1 LPGRAAPLRGGGEI
15 DRPLPRPYELR
26 ADAREI
32 LNTVF
37 RQQALFDVGGRDLS
51 FITCRQRAGAYLLGI
66 ANNTWREQ
74 PLKVTSFCGPLESI
88 RELPLDRSETEAVG
102 YLPESVDGK
111 LLGHNTDSAIR
122 GGDFRVFAVRVKE
135 SGVEV
140 IPHRVPPPRPHGRAL
155 PLRRVTSVKEE
166 ILARPT
172 FFEHFDGVVLDWRYL
187 HDREKGVLQQEA
199 GWIRRQGLRVFV
211 DLSSGVNLYPTL
223 RLVDNLAAD
232 YEQSMTSIADV
243 MAKMKILGSRDL
255 ILSLHRQPENNFS
268 GRQTQE
274 AFEKTLRRLAMDA
287 AELGIDLHLRMAF
300 GKPPWSLSDMD
311 ALIEKLGAGN
321 LHIAAATAL
330 LSRMD
335 MSADA
340 VRILKARLGL
350 WLAAAPQVDLSGR
363 LWDAHAPLHRAADRA
378 RIAAWIA
385 LVPDAP
391 ILTDAVFANQ
401 DQEYLD
407 AVTLE
412 QFRIGTERQE

>member
-1 LPGRAAPLRGGGEI
+1 
-15 DRPLPRPYELR
+15 
-26 ADAREI
+26 
-32 LNTVF
+32 
-37 RQQALFDVGGRDLS
+37 
-51 FITCRQRAGAYLLGI
+51 
-66 ANNTWREQ
+66 
-74 PLKVTSFCGPLESI
+74 
-88 RELPLDRSETEAVG
+88 
-102 YLPESVDGK
+102 
-111 LLGHNTDSAIR
+111 
-122 GGDFRVFAVRVKE
+122 
-135 SGVEV
+135 
-140 IPHRVPPPRPHGRAL
+140 
-155 PLRRVTSVKEE
+155 
-166 ILARPT
+166 
-172 FFEHFDGVVLDWRYL
+172 
-187 HDREKGVLQQEA
+187 
-199 GWIRRQGLRVFV
+199 
-211 DLSSGVNLYPTL
+211 VNLYPTL

-274 AFEKTLRRLAMDA
+274 AFEKTLRRLAADA
-287 AELGIDLHLRMAF
+287 AGLGIDLHLRMAF

-321 LHIAAATAL
+321 LHTAAATAL